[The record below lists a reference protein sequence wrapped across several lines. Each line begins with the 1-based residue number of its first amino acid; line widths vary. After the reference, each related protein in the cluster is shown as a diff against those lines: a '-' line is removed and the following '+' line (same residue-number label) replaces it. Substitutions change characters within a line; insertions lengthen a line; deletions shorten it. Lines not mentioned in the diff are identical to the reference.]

1 MELSKRLKAITGMV
15 TQGNRVA
22 DVGCDHGFVSIY
34 LYKEGISP
42 KVYAMDVRS
51 GPLLRAKEHIE
62 AYGLSAYIE
71 TRLSDGVQA
80 LSKGEADTL
89 ICAGMGGRL
98 MTKILSEGAD
108 KIALMKELVL
118 QPQSEL
124 CFFRRY
130 LRENGF
136 LIVQENMIE
145 EDGKYYPM
153 MRVLPSEVA
162 EKLRLE
168 GMQSAKSVFTGERTG
183 KSTETEAWQRREDTF
198 GPYLLKEK
206 HPVLKE
212 YLELLRD
219 RTKEILAGLKEKNAE
234 ARVKELQLEMEDIE
248 ACLSLYE

>member
-1 MELSKRLKAITGMV
+1 MELSKRLKAITEMV
-15 TQGNRVA
+15 TKGNRVA

-34 LYKEGISP
+34 LYQEGISP

-51 GPLLRAKEHIE
+51 GPLLRAKEHME

-80 LSKGEADTL
+80 LSEGEADTL

-98 MTKILSEGAD
+98 MAKILSEGAD
-108 KIALMKELVL
+108 KIALMRELVL

-136 LIVQENMIE
+136 LIVQENMIL

-153 MRVLPSEVA
+153 MRVLPASWAAQTIPECVKDA
-162 EKLRLE
+162 
-168 GMQSAKSVFTGERTG
+168 ADGETAGESSRDA
-183 KSTETEAWQRREDTF
+183 AWQRREDTF
-198 GPYLLKEK
+198 GPYLLREK

-212 YLELLRD
+212 YLQLLKS
-219 RTKEILAGLKEKNAE
+219 RTEEILAGLSAGNAE
-234 ARVKELQLEMEDIE
+234 ERKKELQLELEDIE